1 MPFTD
6 TQARKRIRKNLRL
19 WWNECTP
26 AERAH
31 GRTWYTEA
39 QAYAQELAREF
50 DCSTARAAQV
60 ISALSPNNV
69 WERNKRDAHAVM
81 QAVHEGVPASEIK
94 CCTYGANK
102 LKAYAIAQGH
112 KEIEPSSRKTYA
124 FARNVSTLDP
134 AYVTV
139 DKWHM
144 RAVQSASKEPKELR
158 TQVTPVQYD
167 AVAQETCRVAQELG
181 VQGHELQAAVWVA
194 IRRRWGR

>member
-1 MPFTD
+1 
-6 TQARKRIRKNLRL
+6 
-19 WWNECTP
+19 
-26 AERAH
+26 
-31 GRTWYTEA
+31 
-39 QAYAQELAREF
+39 
-50 DCSTARAAQV
+50 
-60 ISALSPNNV
+60 
-69 WERNKRDAHAVM
+69 
-81 QAVHEGVPASEIK
+81 VHEGVPASEVK

>member
-81 QAVHEGVPASEIK
+81 QAVHEGVPASEVK

-144 RAVQSASKEPKELR
+144 RACLLYTSPSPR
-158 TQVTPVQYD
+158 D
-167 AVAQETCRVAQELG
+167 RG
-181 VQGHELQAAVWVA
+181 
-194 IRRRWGR
+194 

>member
-26 AERAH
+26 DERAH

-81 QAVHEGVPASEIK
+81 QAVHEGVPASEVK

-144 RAVQSASKEPKELR
+144 RAVQSASKQPKDLR

-181 VQGHELQAAVWVA
+181 VHGHELQAAVWVA